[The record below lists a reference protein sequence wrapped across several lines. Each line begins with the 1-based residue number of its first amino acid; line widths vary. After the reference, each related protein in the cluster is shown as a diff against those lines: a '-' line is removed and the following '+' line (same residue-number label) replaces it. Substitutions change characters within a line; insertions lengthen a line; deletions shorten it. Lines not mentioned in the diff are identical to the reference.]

1 MVDGAGLASSCEVP
15 SWHKWVASGTRLLSG
30 GDFAHAIQIRAN
42 AVATPSR
49 AARGRPE
56 ASSLC
61 DACQKPG
68 TLGHISQA
76 CRKTHGARFTKFA
89 HIDHIPEEFI
99 RKHVRLHGRV
109 RSVDVSPPAAAPTLA
124 LPQPDAGAAPRTSP
138 AHTEN
143 VSISPAPEDGLND
156 APNMRENV
164 DVRGARGDYPGR
176 QEGAQET
183 LRREDCAH
191 TDGTSEH
198 SEQHLR
204 PLFLQVEHRPV
215 IALWRNKGDHLLPLQ
230 LAAVQAT
237 TEGVRRAQ
245 EQLTEQRVWFTLLG
259 RDAHTITALVKQHK
273 VLGRTVNEELVRE
286 GVAVPGPLDLALQED
301 PQYLALYA
309 RLLRAEA
316 LAQKRGLG
324 MWRPSG
330 EPHKGRLATM
340 FGKLR
345 AFVWRL
351 RQ

>member
-1 MVDGAGLASSCEVP
+1 MSDDAPQPPSSFYT
-15 SWHKWVASGTRLLSG
+15 W
-30 GDFAHAIQIRAN
+30 
-42 AVATPSR
+42 PSR
-49 AARGRPE
+49 SLARVSQVVDDNIRVVQYGIYCGAAAGVLLVLHSVR
-56 ASSLC
+56 A
-61 DACQKPG
+61 
-68 TLGHISQA
+68 
-76 CRKTHGARFTKFA
+76 FTKFA

-138 AHTEN
+138 VHTEN
-143 VSISPAPEDGLND
+143 VSISPAPGND

-164 DVRGARGDYPGR
+164 DVRGARGYYPGR

-183 LRREDCAH
+183 VRREDCAH

-230 LAAVQAT
+230 LAAVQ
-237 TEGVRRAQ
+237 
-245 EQLTEQRVWFTLLG
+245 
-259 RDAHTITALVKQHK
+259 

>member
-1 MVDGAGLASSCEVP
+1 MSDDAPQPPSSFYT
-15 SWHKWVASGTRLLSG
+15 W
-30 GDFAHAIQIRAN
+30 
-42 AVATPSR
+42 PSR
-49 AARGRPE
+49 SLARVSQVVDDNIRVVQYGIYCGAAAGVLLVLHSVR
-56 ASSLC
+56 A
-61 DACQKPG
+61 
-68 TLGHISQA
+68 
-76 CRKTHGARFTKFA
+76 FTKFA

-138 AHTEN
+138 VHTEN
-143 VSISPAPEDGLND
+143 VSISPAPGND

-164 DVRGARGDYPGR
+164 DVRGARGYYPGR

-183 LRREDCAH
+183 VRREDCAH